1 MTKVPVIVSFGEI
14 LFDVIEG
21 NPHLGGAPLNL
32 AVQLKRQGA
41 DASIISS
48 VGRDPLGDTVFSALE
63 QYGMDTAY
71 VHRSDYPTGSVT
83 VTLDDAKVPCYKFLN
98 DCAYDH
104 IETDYSGN
112 PDLFCYGTLSQRSEV
127 SRSTLH
133 RLWDSLQTRFFY
145 DVNLRQDFY
154 SKERIRESL
163 LHADIVKIN
172 DEEFRVLCQLFDLPS
187 EPSAMTDRFGLD
199 VLILTMGPDG
209 CRVSSKGRT
218 VHSPAVPVK
227 VVSTVGSGDAFSAAF
242 LYHYLKGEDLPVCAD
257 AGNALAAKVAGQAGA
272 I

>member
-1 MTKVPVIVSFGEI
+1 MAKIPVVVSFGEI

-21 NPHLGGAPLNL
+21 EPHLGGAPLNL

-48 VGRDPLGDTVFSALE
+48 VGSDRLGDAVFAALD
-63 QYGMDTAY
+63 QYGMSTAY
-71 VHRSDYPTGSVT
+71 VHRSDHPTGTVT
-83 VTLDDAKVPCYKFLN
+83 VTLDAAKIPCYEFLN

-104 IETDYSGN
+104 IETDYHGT

-133 RLWDSLQTRFFY
+133 RLWESLETTFFY
-145 DVNLRQDFY
+145 DVNLRQNFY
-154 SKERIRESL
+154 SKELIRDSL
-163 LHADIVKIN
+163 LHADLVKIN
-172 DEEFRVLCQLFDLPS
+172 DEEFRVLSNLFDLPS
-187 EPSAMTDRFGLD
+187 DPAAMTERFGLE
-199 VLILTMGPDG
+199 VLILTLGPDG
-209 CRVSSKGRT
+209 CQVCSKGGM
-218 VHSPAVPVK
+218 VSSPAVPVK
-227 VVSTVGSGDAFSAAF
+227 VVSTVGAGDAFSAAF
-242 LYHYLKGEDLPVCAD
+242 LYHYLNGDDLRVCAD